1 MDQVE
6 VNSQVEVNTAT
17 LDQHEK
23 RLDKIDVVIDKIRNR
38 LPLWASVVFA
48 GLVGILGWFA
58 KG

>member
-1 MDQVE
+1 MDE
-6 VNSQVEVNTAT
+6 AELNSQAEVNTAV
-17 LDQHEK
+17 LEQHEK
-23 RLDKIDVVIDKIRNR
+23 RLDKVDVIIDKIRNR